1 MNHRLSNSSDFSLNT
16 FQTILRPTE
25 AWTAIIALLVV
36 TLLGSVAGAGKILNF
51 IFPAGAF
58 TVGIILYFRA
68 PILYIGFTWWMWFIT
83 PLVRRLADYR
93 SSFTDPSPILLAPF
107 LVTIITLYTVLQ
119 YLTKSHKEGNLPF
132 IFCLISLFYSF
143 MIGLIQHSPVTVIIK
158 LLDWV
163 APVLFGFH
171 LSVNWRNYPHCR
183 QNIQRTFFWGVLVMG
198 VYGIIQYLFLPEWD
212 RFWII
217 KSEMASAGSPKPF
230 LLNVHSTMN
239 DRGTFAIFMMAGLL
253 LLFSSQGSANLPV
266 SAAGLLSLMLTTVR
280 TSWIGFLLGIIA
292 IITSVKSSVQMRL
305 ILILLLTALC
315 SVPLTTMEP
324 FSGRIKDRI
333 ESFSNLQ
340 EDTSF
345 QARGSIYEDQL
356 NNALT
361 NFAGDGIGGGTGD
374 SGFLT
379 ILLQLGWLGA
389 IFYCGGIVMMIFNL
403 FKTRVTRL
411 DSFASTARA
420 IVLSTISMLPIGNL
434 LDGVD
439 GIIFWSFLGIG
450 LAGNNYHIHQITRD
464 KN

>member
-1 MNHRLSNSSDFSLNT
+1 MNYRLTNSSKFKIQKYQL
-16 FQTILRPTE
+16 ILRPVE
-25 AWTAIIALLVV
+25 AWTAIIALIIITV
-36 TLLGSVAGAGKILNF
+36 LGSVAGAGKILNF

-58 TVGIILYFRA
+58 AVGIILYFRA
-68 PILYIGFTWWMWFIT
+68 PILYISFTWWMWFLT

-93 SSFTDPSPILLAPF
+93 SGFTDPSPIILAPF
-107 LVTIITLYTVLQ
+107 LVTIITLYTVWRQ
-119 YLTKSHKEGNLPF
+119 IPKSYQQGGLPF

-143 MIGLIQHSPVTVIIK
+143 LIGLIQHSPITVVIK
-158 LLDWV
+158 LLDWL

-171 LSVNWRNYPHCR
+171 LYVNWRNYSSYR

-198 VYGIIQYLFLPEWD
+198 VYGIIQYLLLPQWD

-217 KSEMASAGSPKPF
+217 KSEMASAGSPLPF

-253 LLFSSQGSANLPV
+253 LLFSQPEAVNLPV
-266 SAAGLLSLMLTTVR
+266 SGAGLLSLLLTTVR
-280 TSWIGFLLGIIA
+280 TSWIGLLLGIIA
-292 IITSVKSSVQMRL
+292 MMASVKSSIQMRL
-305 ILILLLTALC
+305 ILILLLTTLF
-315 SVPLTTMEP
+315 SLPLMTMEP
-324 FSGRIKDRI
+324 FSGRIQDRI
-333 ESFSNLQ
+333 ESFSNLE

-345 QARGSIYEDQL
+345 QERGSIYEDQL
-356 NNALT
+356 NHALT

-379 ILLQLGWLGA
+379 TLLQLGLLGV
-389 IFYCGGIVMMIFNL
+389 IFYWGGIIMMILDL
-403 FKTRVTRL
+403 FKTRLNRL

-439 GIIFWSFLGIG
+439 GMIFWSFLGLG
-450 LAGNNYHIHQITRD
+450 LAANNYYRHPITS
-464 KN
+464 KEN